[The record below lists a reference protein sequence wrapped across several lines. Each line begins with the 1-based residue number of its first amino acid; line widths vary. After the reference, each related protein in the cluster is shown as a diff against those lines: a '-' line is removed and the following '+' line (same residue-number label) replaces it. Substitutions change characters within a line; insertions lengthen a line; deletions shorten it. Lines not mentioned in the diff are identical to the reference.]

1 MTLAPLPLPLLVD
14 HMFDLVCDTLVSSHH
29 FSATGRV
36 SAILGNGQPQT
47 FTLRRPE
54 Q

>member
-14 HMFDLVCDTLVSSHH
+14 HMFDLVCDTLVSSYH
-29 FSATGRV
+29 FDATGHVSAT
-36 SAILGNGQPQT
+36 LGEGQPQT
-47 FTLRRPE
+47 FTMRRPE